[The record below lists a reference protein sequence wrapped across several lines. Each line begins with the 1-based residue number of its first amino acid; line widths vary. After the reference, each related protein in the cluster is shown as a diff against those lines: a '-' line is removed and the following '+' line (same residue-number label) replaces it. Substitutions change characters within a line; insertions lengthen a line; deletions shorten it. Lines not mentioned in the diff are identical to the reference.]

1 MTPSDRLE
9 DVIRSVRVTTSA
21 ETDER
26 ITAAG
31 DAAVAKRNEQCSAG
45 VRTSGVTRRTLMKS
59 NWTKFATAAAVIAAI
74 SLGMYALTG
83 SVDGTSITV
92 AQVRQAMQD
101 IDWMQLNNKIPE
113 KEGTQWAWFSFASRI
128 EIVCDPDGRII
139 YSNFNTGK
147 KLVWTPG
154 SQDIYE
160 SPIDQRRQFIGDFG
174 GPFEFIAKLFSFL
187 TAEDGTKVTKEL
199 GTCQGQKVEIWSSS
213 RTKEDAS
220 PARTEITRV
229 YIDFEKRLPVRFTEA
244 VNEPDG
250 KIQLLRDGQFKY
262 PQAGPADIYEAGAP
276 RSAQIKPAPEP

>member
-1 MTPSDRLE
+1 MTPSEKLE

-21 ETDER
+21 EIDGR
-26 ITAAG
+26 IIAAG
-31 DAAVAKRNEQCSAG
+31 EAAVAKRNEQYAAG
-45 VRTSGVTRRTLMKS
+45 VYTSGQTRRTLMKR
-59 NWTKFATAAAVIAAI
+59 NWIKLATAAAVIAAI
-74 SLGMYALTG
+74 GLGMYALTG

-92 AQVRQAMQD
+92 AQVRQAMQN
-101 IDWMQLNNKIPE
+101 IDWMQLNNEMPE

-128 EIVCDPDGRII
+128 EIVCDPEGRII

-160 SPIDQRRQFIGDFG
+160 SPIDQQRQFIGDIG

-187 TAEDGTKVTKEL
+187 TDEGGTKVTKEL

-213 RTKEDAS
+213 RTREDAS
-220 PARTEITRV
+220 PARTEITKV
-229 YIDFEKRLPVRFTEA
+229 YIDLEKRLPVRFTEA
-244 VNEPDG
+244 VKEPG
-250 KIQLLRDGQFKY
+250 SKTQLLRDGQFKY

-276 RSAQIKPAPEP
+276 MSAQIRPAPQQ